1 MRSVALQTGS
11 DARAGV
17 GRLTRFGPSV
27 PVEELRMAA
36 GTVGR
41 RVTQQEPMGGWVEP
55 GEQGAP
61 NGAPC
66 GSSGKSGV
74 LERHEVREIRP
85 GFESWGSVRRTQC
98 EWPGATSVY
107 CQPAASSSEV
117 GCPMP
122 MARECGRSRAPPL
135 TVPQNG
141 PVGPATANERM
152 ALALLPSLGD
162 QEHRRELEWHSLTVG
177 SPASEASPVQ
187 PGLGA
192 G

>member
-117 GCPMP
+117 GCPLP
-122 MARECGRSRAPPL
+122 MARECGRSSEPRS
-135 TVPQNG
+135 
-141 PVGPATANERM
+141 R
-152 ALALLPSLGD
+152 
-162 QEHRRELEWHSLTVG
+162 HRRTARTDRPQRMSEWLSRSCPPWEIKNTDESWSG
-177 SPASEASPVQ
+177 TA
-187 PGLGA
+187 
-192 G
+192 